1 MTGSSNSPLGRNQRP
16 GLRTLRVRITIVAGL
31 VITGAVIA
39 GLIVLYA
46 LQIQSVHNTLD
57 GQLRTYA
64 TQIAQSAPTGK
75 WPPVLPPSTLDA
87 NAEAQ
92 VVSADGKVL
101 AATRN
106 LANLPAMYALPPS
119 SSAPVRLKAADG
131 VIPDEA
137 RVVAVRQTIGGQNVT
152 IITGISTNLLT
163 QLRSTFTSQLL
174 LCFPVILVVA
184 AAAVWLIVGRALR
197 PVEQIRHAVT
207 DITSADLSR
216 RVPEPGTPDEIGNLA
231 HTMNDMLQRLETST
245 HRQRRFVADASHELR
260 SPLAAIRTTLE
271 VGLAHPDQAPW
282 PVIAERARQQSN
294 RLEDLIQQLL
304 LLARAD
310 EQTLALRQ
318 RPVDIAQLLR
328 DVAATTAGHDV
339 EIRLDATGTLATL
352 GHSDHLTRLF
362 RNVIDNAVRYAAST
376 VQVTAVAVPQHIVIT
391 ITDDGPGIPEADR
404 DRVFDRF
411 VRLDSSRERGSGT
424 TGLGLAIAREIA
436 TAHQG
441 TITATDNPGGGA
453 RFVISLPRS
462 GTTVGLD
469 EIHGRLQ

>member
-1 MTGSSNSPLGRNQRP
+1 MTMTGSSKNPLSRNQRP

-31 VITGAVIA
+31 VITAAVIA
-39 GLIVLYA
+39 GLIVLYT

-64 TQIAQSAPTGK
+64 TQITQSAPTGK

-92 VVSADGKVL
+92 ILGADGNVL

-106 LANLPAMYALPPS
+106 LVNLPAMYALPPNS
-119 SSAPVRLKAADG
+119 STPVRLKAADG
-131 VIPDEA
+131 VIPDEV
-137 RVVAVRQTIGGQNVT
+137 RVVAERQTIGGQNVT
-152 IITGISTNLLT
+152 IITGIPTSLLT

-231 HTMNDMLQRLETST
+231 RTMNDMLQRLETST
-245 HRQRRFVADASHELR
+245 QRQRRFVADASHELR

-282 PVIAERARQQSN
+282 PVIAERARQQSK
-294 RLEDLIQQLL
+294 RLESLIQQLL

-310 EQTLALRQ
+310 EQTLAQRQ
-318 RPVDIAQLLR
+318 RPVDVAQLLS
-328 DVAATTAGHDV
+328 DVTASTTSHDV
-339 EIRLDATGTLATL
+339 QIRLDATGPLTVL
-352 GHSDHLTRLF
+352 GHPDHLTRLL
-362 RNVIDNAVRYAAST
+362 RNVIDNAVRYATGT
-376 VQVTAVAVPQHIVIT
+376 VQVTAVTAARHIIIE

-404 DRVFDRF
+404 DRIFDRF
-411 VRLDSSRERGSGT
+411 VRLDRSRERGSGT

-441 TITATDNPGGGA
+441 TITATENPAGGA
-453 RFVISLPRS
+453 RFTISLPRP
-462 GTTVGLD
+462 GTTSGPD
-469 EIHGRLQ
+469 EIH